1 MHPLLRGRKLGLYLF
16 AWAPIAYALSFI
28 LVSQSHV
35 SWLSGV
41 ALSVPLCLIYAFI
54 CLSARYPCQAVPLR
68 GDRISSLLITHLGSS
83 LVAAG
88 LWVLLAKFLVVT
100 TIAAPTIDAVLP
112 SIFGMGLVLYLLAV
126 AVHYVFIAVAA
137 SQKALAR
144 EAEARVLAGEAE
156 LRALKAQINPHFL
169 FNSLHSI
176 SALTSIDGAKA
187 REMCVLLSAFLR
199 STLGLSEK
207 GSIPFEEELGLA
219 RGYLAIEKVRFG
231 DRLGVE
237 EEIDAACASIAVPP
251 LLLQPMVENAVIHGI
266 ANLIEPGFIRISAQL
281 AEGALVIAVENSFD
295 ADSPPRA
302 RTGFGLA
309 SVRKRLYA
317 RYGGDARLTA
327 GPREGIF
334 RVELRL
340 PAGENA
346 KP

>member
-68 GDRISSLLITHLGSS
+68 GDRIPSILITHLGSS
-83 LVAAG
+83 LVVAG
-88 LWVLLAKFLVVT
+88 LWVLIAWLMGSP
-100 TIAAPTIDAVLP
+100 TIAGVLP
-112 SIFGMGLVLYLLAV
+112 SIFGMGIVLYLLAV
-126 AVHYVFIAVAA
+126 AVHYVFIAVDA

-207 GSIPFEEELGLA
+207 GSIPFEEELRLA

-231 DRLGVE
+231 DRLCVE
-237 EEIDAACASIAVPP
+237 EEIDTACASIAVPP
-251 LLLQPMVENAVIHGI
+251 LLLQP
-266 ANLIEPGFIRISAQL
+266 
-281 AEGALVIAVENSFD
+281 
-295 ADSPPRA
+295 
-302 RTGFGLA
+302 
-309 SVRKRLYA
+309 
-317 RYGGDARLTA
+317 
-327 GPREGIF
+327 
-334 RVELRL
+334 
-340 PAGENA
+340 
-346 KP
+346 